1 MQTACGGR
9 RTAMRNVQ
17 ARSQFRA
24 NCVLCCRRKR
34 RLPMTIRLV
43 TAAIIAAGLFALPAA
58 AQLPRPGK
66 DAAPKAAKGPAAA
79 KQQPYTPIAVAEPKP
94 FADADLAA
102 FRKELAAVAGRK
114 DRAALAKMVVD
125 KDFFWMKEK
134 GDGANKK
141 KSGIDNLAQAANLAA
156 KDGSGWQTLG
166 DIAAADTAVPFADRK
181 GVVCAPGGPQFD
193 GAALD
198 KLAQST
204 KTEMGDWAY
213 PASNGVEVRES
224 AGANAPVVDK
234 LGMNLVRVMQSKG
247 PSANRDFIQVVAPSG
262 KVGFVSAEAVRP
274 LSADQLCYSKDG
286 GAWKIVGY

>member
-9 RTAMRNVQ
+9 RTPLRKGQ
-17 ARSQFRA
+17 ARAQFRA
-24 NCVLCCRRKR
+24 HCVLAGRRKR
-34 RLPMTIRLV
+34 RPPMTIRLV

-79 KQQPYTPIAVAEPKP
+79 KQQQPYTPIAVAEPKP

-166 DIAAADTAVPFADRK
+166 DIAAAATAVPFADRK

-224 AGANAPVVDK
+224 AGANAPVVEK
-234 LGMNLVRVMQSKG
+234 LGMNLVRGMQGRGRTPTGTS
-247 PSANRDFIQVVAPSG
+247 SRWWRRAARS
-262 KVGFVSAEAVRP
+262 VSSPPRRCGRSP
-274 LSADQLCYSKDG
+274 P
-286 GAWKIVGY
+286 I

>member
-1 MQTACGGR
+1 
-9 RTAMRNVQ
+9 
-17 ARSQFRA
+17 
-24 NCVLCCRRKR
+24 
-34 RLPMTIRLV
+34 MTIRLL

-66 DAAPKAAKGPAAA
+66 EAAPKAAKAPAAA
-79 KQQPYTPIAVAEPKP
+79 KQQQPYTPIAVAAAKP
-94 FADADLAA
+94 FTDADLAA
-102 FRKELAAVAGRK
+102 FRKQVAAAAERK
-114 DRAALAKMVVD
+114 DRAALAKLVVD

-166 DIAAADTAVPFADRK
+166 DFAAADTAVPFADRK

-213 PASNGVEVRES
+213 PASDGVEVRES
-224 AGANAPVVDK
+224 AKANAPVVEK

-247 PSANRDFIQVVAPSG
+247 PAANQDFIQVVAPSG
-262 KVGFVSAEAVRP
+262 KVGFVSADSVRP
-274 LSADQLCYSKDG
+274 LSADQLCYSKESG
-286 GAWKIVGY
+286 GWKIVGYIGGE